1 MDVYQI
7 EVELNSSPAVR
18 LLRSDYAPFILAFL
32 DAQFKQTQQSRIPYQ
47 TVIEAMETALDSVRG
62 AKTESY
68 LRRPQDYVKEWI
80 ESGYLREYTDSQLR
94 EKVLELTPHA
104 ERVLRWLEDLRER
117 KFIGTESRLLR
128 IFSLLEDI
136 AARSTDD
143 VTLRLQQLEHQREE
157 IDAEIQRIRETGQAD
172 RLTGRQVR
180 EWFLEADDTARQM
193 ISDFR
198 EVEEK
203 FRTAAR
209 EVYAAQLDPALRRGD
224 VLESVIDADTA
235 LRESDQGR
243 SFYAFYEFLSTQDR
257 KDQFQTMLRQVYL
270 LPDLEG
276 IARPELTLR
285 RFIWNMVD
293 AAQKVRDQNNRLI
306 EQLRRLLDSRALQ
319 ESRRVRELIDQLKRV
334 AIHRSD
340 TPPTERDFFIID
352 DKLMVQLPMDREF
365 WKASEPIEID
375 RQPLNV
381 GQATD
386 LETLFALKNTFYID
400 ERQLRA
406 RIDTML
412 DFSYTATLEQVLTQ
426 YPLQKGIPELVAY
439 LNIALTTPEHQ
450 IDRYRM
456 ESLVIQRYADDRDL
470 IIRLPHVVFR
480 RTAI

>member
-7 EVELNSSPAVR
+7 EADLRSSPTVR
-18 LLRSDYAPFILAFL
+18 LLRSDYAPLILAFL
-32 DAQFKQTQQSRIPYQ
+32 DAQFKQTQHSRIPYQ
-47 TVIEAMETALDSVRG
+47 TVMEALETALDSVRE
-62 AKTESY
+62 AEPDSY
-68 LRRPQDYVKEWI
+68 PRRPQDYLKEWI
-80 ESGYLREYTDSQLR
+80 ENGYLREYTDSQLR

-104 ERVLRWLEDLRER
+104 ERALRWLEDLRER

-143 VTLRLQQLEHQREE
+143 VTLRLQQLERQREE
-157 IDAEIQRIRETGQAD
+157 IEAEIQRIRETGQAD

-203 FRTAAR
+203 FRTTAR

-224 VLESVIDADTA
+224 VLGSVIDADTA

-319 ESRRVRELIDQLKRV
+319 ESRRVRELIDHVKRA
-334 AIHRSD
+334 AIHRNH

-352 DKLMVQLPMDREF
+352 DRLMIQLPMDREF

-386 LETLFALKNTFYID
+386 WETLFALKNTFYID

-406 RIDTML
+406 QIDTML
-412 DFSYTATLEQVLTQ
+412 DFSHTATLEQILTQ

-450 IDRYRM
+450 IDRYRV
-456 ESLVIQRYADDRDL
+456 ESLLVRRYADDRGL

-480 RTAI
+480 RTAT